1 MIDDKQWTK
10 QLGSAS
16 QSSKRWLFRVVN
28 RLEQNERETKTV
40 LASIALELLVADSPI
55 LNQTSKQDSFFVKS
69 FSASD
74 NPKLN

>member
-1 MIDDKQWTK
+1 M
-10 QLGSAS
+10 GSAS
-16 QSSKRWLFRVVN
+16 QSSKRWLFKPVVN

-40 LASIALELLVADSPI
+40 LASIADELLVADSPI

-69 FSASD
+69 FSAYD